1 MKFARSFALAGAA
14 MLLVGTSATAEVPP
28 LGDVILYDVVYY
40 SDATKSVEV
49 GRNFG
54 VCYGG
59 GWLPVW
65 AGQSALTFGEVTGHY
80 EYQRV
85 GRCDPMGYPILE

>member
-1 MKFARSFALAGAA
+1 MKLTRVIALAGASL
-14 MLLVGTSATAEVPP
+14 MLATTTTAAQVPP
-28 LGDVILYDVVYY
+28 FSEVVLYDIVYY
-40 SDATKSVEV
+40 SDASKTLEV

-65 AGQSALTFGEVTGHY
+65 AGQSEFTSGETTAHY
-80 EYQRV
+80 SYERV